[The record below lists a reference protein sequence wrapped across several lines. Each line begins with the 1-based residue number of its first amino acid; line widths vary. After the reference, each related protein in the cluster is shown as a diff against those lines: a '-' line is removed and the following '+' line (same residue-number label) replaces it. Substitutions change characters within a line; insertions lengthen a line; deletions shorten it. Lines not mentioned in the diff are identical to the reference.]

1 MALER
6 KTFRGLYKRLAIT
19 VIAMAL
25 FVGGCKT
32 QEDAAAAA
40 KQMASTSRDLSAY
53 YLSLDHILAETQDS
67 YQAQFALQQV
77 PPEDLSE
84 TRAQIRLRADMAD
97 EIGNVSALFQK
108 IAGSSAASDASASAA
123 NLNAEIVSLKGLT
136 SNDAETQ
143 MVTTGIKE
151 IVALIQ
157 QHEEVQAARK
167 VGPLCHNL
175 SIFFDSEKAS
185 YLSIQEGYL
194 KVARSVSKGMVNAN
208 QVDTSP
214 VFLSALQPFG
224 LAPAVDKASVKDN
237 MQSYLLAQIEAN
249 YKLKLDEGQKA
260 AGALSA
266 SLKEMD
272 ARIDLVAH
280 DKPMQFREPP
290 FSLETVKGWISD
302 VNK

>member
-6 KTFRGLYKRLAIT
+6 KNFRGLYKSLAIT
-19 VIAMAL
+19 VISMAL
-25 FVGGCKT
+25 FASGCKT

-40 KQMASTSRDLSAY
+40 RQMASTSRELCAY
-53 YLSLDHILAETQDS
+53 YLSLDHILAETEDS
-67 YQAQFALQQV
+67 YQAQFALQRV

-123 NLNAEIVSLKGLT
+123 NLNAEVVSMKGLT
-136 SNDAETQ
+136 SNDMETKL
-143 MVTTGIKE
+143 VTTGIKE

-194 KVARSVSKGMVNAN
+194 KVARSVSKGMVSAN

-224 LAPAVDKASVKDN
+224 LAPAIDRGSMKDN
-237 MQSYLLAQIEAN
+237 MQSYMLAQIEAN
-249 YKLKLDEGQKA
+249 YKLRLDEGQKA
-260 AGALSA
+260 TNALSA

-272 ARIDLVAH
+272 ARIELVAH

-290 FSLETVKGWISD
+290 FSLETVKEWIAD

>member
-1 MALER
+1 MALEKR
-6 KTFRGLYKRLAIT
+6 NFRGLSKKLAIT

-25 FVGGCKT
+25 FASGCKT

-67 YQAQFALQQV
+67 YQAQFALQKV

-123 NLNAEIVSLKGLT
+123 NLNAEVVSLKGLT
-136 SNDAETQ
+136 SNDTETK

-157 QHEEVQAARK
+157 QHEEVQAAKK

-175 SIFFDSEKAS
+175 
-185 YLSIQEGYL
+185 
-194 KVARSVSKGMVNAN
+194 
-208 QVDTSP
+208 
-214 VFLSALQPFG
+214 
-224 LAPAVDKASVKDN
+224 
-237 MQSYLLAQIEAN
+237 
-249 YKLKLDEGQKA
+249 
-260 AGALSA
+260 
-266 SLKEMD
+266 
-272 ARIDLVAH
+272 
-280 DKPMQFREPP
+280 
-290 FSLETVKGWISD
+290 
-302 VNK
+302 

>member
-1 MALER
+1 MDLER
-6 KTFRGLYKRLAIT
+6 KNFRGLYKKVAIT
-19 VIAMAL
+19 VIASAL
-25 FVGGCKT
+25 FASGCKT

-40 KQMASTSRDLSAY
+40 KQMASTSRELSDY
-53 YLSLDHILAETQDS
+53 YLSLDHILAETQN
-67 YQAQFALQQV
+67 AQFALQQV

-123 NLNAEIVSLKGLT
+123 NLNAEVVSLKGLT
-136 SNDAETQ
+136 SNDAETKL
-143 MVTTGIKE
+143 VTTGIKE
-151 IVALIQ
+151 IAALIQ

-194 KVARSVSKGMVNAN
+194 KVARSVSKEMVSAN

-214 VFLSALQPFG
+214 VFLSPLQPFG
-224 LAPAVDKASVKDN
+224 LAPAVDRASVKDN

-249 YKLKLDEGQKA
+249 YKLKLDQGQKA
-260 AGALSA
+260 TAALSV

-290 FSLETVKGWISD
+290 FSLETVKQWISD

>member
-6 KTFRGLYKRLAIT
+6 KNFRRLYKRFAIT
-19 VIAMAL
+19 VIAMAV
-25 FVGGCKT
+25 FAGGCKT

-40 KQMASTSRDLSAY
+40 RQMASTSRDLSAY
-53 YLSLDHILAETQDS
+53 YLSLDHILAQTQDA
-67 YQAQFALQQV
+67 YQAQFAMQQV
-77 PPEDLSE
+77 PPEDLTE
-84 TRAQIRLRADMAD
+84 TRAQIRLRSQMAD

-108 IAGSSAASDASASAA
+108 IAGSSAASDASASAES
-123 NLNAEIVSLKGLT
+123 LNAEIYSLKGLT
-136 SNDAETQ
+136 SNDTETKLL
-143 MVTTGIKE
+143 TAGIKE

-157 QHEEVQAARK
+157 QHEEVKAAKK

-175 SIFFDSEKAS
+175 SVFFESEKPS

-194 KVARSVSKGMVNAN
+194 KVARSVSNAMVNAN

-224 LAPAVDKASVKDN
+224 LVPAVDRASVKNN

-260 AGALSA
+260 TGALSA

-272 ARIDLVAH
+272 ARIELVAH

-290 FSLETVKGWISD
+290 FSLATVKEWIAD

>member
-6 KTFRGLYKRLAIT
+6 RNFRGLYRKLAVT

-25 FVGGCKT
+25 FAGGCKT

-53 YLSLDHILAETQDS
+53 YLSLDHILAETEDS
-67 YQAQFALQQV
+67 YQAQFALQRV

-108 IAGSSAASDASASAA
+108 IAGSSAASDASAAA
-123 NLNAEIVSLKGLT
+123 VKLNAEVVSMKGLT

-194 KVARSVSKGMVNAN
+194 KVARSVSKGMVSAN

-224 LAPAVDKASVKDN
+224 LAPAVDRGSVKDN
-237 MQSYLLAQIEAN
+237 MQSYMLAQIEAN
-249 YKLKLDEGQKA
+249 YKLRLDEGQRA
-260 AGALSA
+260 TNALSA

-290 FSLETVKGWISD
+290 FSLETVKEWIAD

>member
-1 MALER
+1 MALVR
-6 KTFRGLYKRLAIT
+6 RNFRGVYKKLAIT
-19 VIAMAL
+19 VIAIAL
-25 FVGGCKT
+25 FANGCKT

-40 KQMASTSRDLSAY
+40 KQMASTSRELSAY
-53 YLSLDHILAETQDS
+53 YLSLDHILAETENS
-67 YQAQFALQQV
+67 YQAQFALQRV

-123 NLNAEIVSLKGLT
+123 NLNAEVVSLKGLT
-136 SNDAETQ
+136 TNDAETKL
-143 MVTTGIKE
+143 VTSGIKE

-194 KVARSVSKGMVNAN
+194 KVARSVSKGMVSAN

-224 LAPAVDKASVKDN
+224 LAPAVDRASVKEN
-237 MQSYLLAQIEAN
+237 MQSYMLAQIEAN
-249 YKLKLDEGQKA
+249 YKLRLDEGQKA
-260 AGALSA
+260 TNALSA

-290 FSLETVKGWISD
+290 FSLETVKEWIAD